1 MIEQF
6 LAEAGIQRYTL
17 HKIKRRGTF
26 HSSIKFSRDLSTFS
40 YSNYSISWEN
50 LLKDQ
55 SNFPLVIKY

>member
-26 HSSIKFSRDLSTFS
+26 HSSIKFARDLSTFS
-40 YSNYSISWEN
+40 YSISWEN